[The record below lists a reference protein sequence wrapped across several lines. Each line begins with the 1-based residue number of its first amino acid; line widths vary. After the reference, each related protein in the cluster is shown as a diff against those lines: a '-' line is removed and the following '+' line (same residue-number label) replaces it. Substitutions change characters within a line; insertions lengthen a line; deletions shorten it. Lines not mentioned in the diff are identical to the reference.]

1 MAKQAYRLPEIAGW
15 KLIYFWSL
23 EITRHKSESFSW
35 PELWTFPEYK
45 SKDSTWKI
53 KLPTLF
59 GRWYWQEQLVPCH
72 CHYKH
77 FHSKYSINCFIV
89 PTILIHSFPIMKKY
103 VTGVKRY
110 KWQYNTVSR
119 SACDFLGGNDWA
131 SWTIESLLLPAVGC
145 PSPKISLALQNVL
158 LGDCCFAKPFDSVA
172 LLWNRMVP
180 LLLSLSP
187 YFFPLVVE
195 NVGLSQLFVGNPTRP
210 NKWHTITII
219 SYST

>member
-1 MAKQAYRLPEIAGW
+1 MALSIQWMHIGNILGHASFPVKFVCWIYDLLTVSRYHSKNVPWQSNWMAKQACRLPEIAGW

-89 PTILIHSFPIMKKY
+89 PTILIHSFPNNEE
-103 VTGVKRY
+103 VCNWSETVQVAV
-110 KWQYNTVSR
+110 QY
-119 SACDFLGGNDWA
+119 G
-131 SWTIESLLLPAVGC
+131 
-145 PSPKISLALQNVL
+145 Q
-158 LGDCCFAKPFDSVA
+158 
-172 LLWNRMVP
+172 
-180 LLLSLSP
+180 
-187 YFFPLVVE
+187 
-195 NVGLSQLFVGNPTRP
+195 
-210 NKWHTITII
+210 
-219 SYST
+219 